1 MTIVTAVELRNFGT
15 VRERGGVLCK
25 STGMVPEG
33 EQRASL
39 SDWGVYIAGVASV
52 LIWILKMLADK
63 SKGVQKS
70 LLRDRDGAMPQ
81 SCAQL

>member
-1 MTIVTAVELRNFGT
+1 
-15 VRERGGVLCK
+15 
-25 STGMVPEG
+25 MVPEG

-70 LLRDRDGAMPQ
+70 LHRDRDGAMPQ
-81 SCAQL
+81 SVCPAVVDQSVRAQPMVRVSHSSPIDWRRF